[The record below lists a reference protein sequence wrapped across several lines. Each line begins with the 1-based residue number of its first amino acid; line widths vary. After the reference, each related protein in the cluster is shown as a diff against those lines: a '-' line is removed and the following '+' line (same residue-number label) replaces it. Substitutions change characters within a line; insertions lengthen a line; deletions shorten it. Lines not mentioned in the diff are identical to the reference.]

1 MITVLYGDNSFEIEH
16 ALSVLVSDFSGQ
28 AERLDGQDLVISD
41 LPGLFMGATL
51 FADKRLIII
60 KGLAENKDVWDVLLD
75 WVDKLSDDID
85 LVLIEKS
92 LDKRTK
98 LYKHLQANAN
108 LREFKQW
115 GDRDSLLAEKWT
127 IAEAGRQ
134 GLVLDSKQARL
145 VVERAGLD
153 QWRIFHAIEKLVVLD
168 EVDEKSIEEF
178 IESSP
183 QHNVFRLF
191 ELGLNARYE
200 EMYAM
205 LEDLSQTADPYAVFG
220 LVSGQ
225 AFQLAAL
232 AFSDKPSG
240 EVAKDIGAHPFVM
253 SKLSP
258 HAKRLGRDGVRK
270 VVLAFEEADAAI
282 KSGSPDVWMI
292 IERALIKIT
301 S

>member
-16 ALSVLVSDFSGQ
+16 ALGALVSDFSGQ
-28 AERLDGQDLVISD
+28 AERLDVQDLAISD

-51 FADKRLIII
+51 FADKRLVII
-60 KGLAENKDVWDVLLD
+60 KGLSENKDVWDVLLD
-75 WVDKLSDDID
+75 WLDKLSVDID

-98 LYKHLQANAN
+98 LYKHLQTNAN

-134 GLVLDSKQARL
+134 GLVLDGKLARL
-145 VVERAGLD
+145 IVERTGLD
-153 QWRIFHAIEKLVVLD
+153 QWRIFHAIEKLSLLD
-168 EVDEKSIEEF
+168 QVNKESIEEF

-183 QHNVFRLF
+183 QHNIFRLF

-200 EMYAM
+200 EMHAM
-205 LEDLSQTADPYAVFG
+205 IEDLSQTADPYAVFG

-232 AFSDKPSG
+232 ALSDKPSG
-240 EVAKDIGAHPFVM
+240 EVAKDVGAHPFVM

-258 HAKRLGRDGVRK
+258 HAKRLGRDGARK
-270 VVLAFEEADAAI
+270 VVMAFEEADAAI